1 MRSASRRMAHEASAP
16 IDEKAQPAAKRAR
29 GFGPALTAADVAFS
43 FWENAYDRIFNH
55 SAVRPSF
62 IRTSTAHRAPAAM
75 HAAIKAFMSKSF
87 ATPKMDEA
95 SGCRLR
101 RPLLPN
107 DTAALVAHER

>member
-1 MRSASRRMAHEASAP
+1 
-16 IDEKAQPAAKRAR
+16 
-29 GFGPALTAADVAFS
+29 
-43 FWENAYDRIFNH
+43 
-55 SAVRPSF
+55 
-62 IRTSTAHRAPAAM
+62 M

-107 DTAALVAHER
+107 DAAALVANERIVSVDLAGKSRPARGQISQNLRFSFTLR